1 MCGIAGVMLRDGGRV
16 RSAVLDALEAAMD
29 HRGPDGSGRHV
40 AGAVGLVST
49 RLAIIDLKTGDQPLS
64 DAEGVVLVANGEI
77 YNDLE
82 LRARLHNVPFR
93 TGSDCE
99 SPLHLY
105 RARGLD
111 FVRELRGMYAIAI
124 HDPSESR
131 LVLARDPFGIKPL
144 YYVEAPTH
152 FAFASEPQALIAA
165 GLAACEIR
173 PRARAELLQLRFTTG
188 SETIFSGINRV
199 LPGET
204 LVIADAKIV
213 ERRRL
218 EMIPQG
224 GPRDLDHSEALAR
237 LGDLLSD
244 SVGHHLRSDVPYG
257 LFLSGGIDSSVLAAL
272 MMRHS
277 AGPVIAM
284 TACFPGSRAND
295 ERAAAERVAQAI
307 GADHHVLEMTERDFW
322 TTAPRLAAALDDPT
336 TDPAALPTFA
346 LSELAKG
353 YLKVVLSGE
362 GADEIFGG
370 YARYRRARWLWGL
383 LARKR
388 NLRGIF
394 DGVTKTNGAF
404 DGWRCGLDDVEADEF
419 AAERTRVQFLQ
430 AVDCAEWLPNDLLVK
445 LDRCLMANGLE
456 GRTPFLDPVVA
467 DFAFRLPDK
476 MKVTAKFGKW
486 LLREWLSSNLPA
498 AEPFARKKGFNP
510 PVGEWI
516 AAKKEIIE
524 PLVSSQPGI
533 AEFVSKDNV
542 ARVFAAPERNSQ
554 AAWSLLFYALWHSHH
569 IVEVP
574 GEGTIEDV
582 LAAAQAA

>member
-1 MCGIAGVMLRDGGRV
+1 MLRNGGQV

-40 AGAVGLVST
+40 AGPIGLVST

-64 DAEGVVLVANGEI
+64 DDDGTVLVANGEI

-82 LRARLHNVPFR
+82 LRAKLHNVLFR

-111 FVRELRGMYAIAI
+111 FVKELRGMFAIAI
-124 HDPSESR
+124 HDPAESR

-144 YYVEAPTH
+144 YYVEAPTY

-165 GLAACEIR
+165 GLAECEIR
-173 PRARAELLQLRFTTG
+173 PHARAELLQLRFTTG

-199 LPGET
+199 LPGEM
-204 LVIADAKIV
+204 LVIVDAKIV
-213 ERRRL
+213 ERRR
-218 EMIPQG
+218 MNAIPHG
-224 GPRDLDHSEALAR
+224 GPCDFDRSEALAR
-237 LGDLLSD
+237 LDELLSD

-284 TACFPGSRAND
+284 TACFPDSRAND
-295 ERAAAERVAQAI
+295 ERAAAERVARAI

-346 LSELAKG
+346 LSELAKDH
-353 YLKVVLSGE
+353 LKVVLSGE

-388 NLRGIF
+388 NLSGIF
-394 DGVTKTNGAF
+394 DGVTITNGEF
-404 DGWRCGLDDVEADEF
+404 KGWRGGLDDVEAGEYS
-419 AAERTRVQFLQ
+419 AERTRIQCLQ

-456 GRTPFLDPVVA
+456 GRTPFLDPIVA
-467 DFAFRLPDK
+467 DFAFRLPDR

-498 AEPFARKKGFNP
+498 AEPYARKKGFNP

-516 AAKKEIIE
+516 ASKKDIIE

-542 ARVFAAPERNSQ
+542 ARVFAAPEKNSQ

-569 IVEVP
+569 VAAVP
-574 GEGTIEDV
+574 SEGTIEDV
-582 LAAAQAA
+582 LAAARAA

>member
-1 MCGIAGVMLRDGGRV
+1 MLRNGGRV

-111 FVRELRGMYAIAI
+111 FVKELRGMYAIAI

-144 YYVEAPTH
+144 YYVETPTH

-204 LVIADAKIV
+204 LVIVDAKIV

-224 GPRDLDHSEALAR
+224 GPRDVDHSEALAR

-295 ERAAAERVAQAI
+295 ERAAAERVAHAI

-383 LARKR
+383 LARRR
-388 NLRGIF
+388 NLSGIF

-456 GRTPFLDPVVA
+456 GRTPFLDPIVA

-476 MKVTAKFGKW
+476 MKVTTKFGKW

-574 GEGTIEDV
+574 SEGTIEDV

>member
-1 MCGIAGVMLRDGGRV
+1 MCGIAGVMLRNGGRV
-16 RSAVLDALEAAMD
+16 KSAVLDALEAAID

-40 AGAVGLVST
+40 ADAIGLVST

-64 DAEGVVLVANGEI
+64 DSDGVVLVANGEI

-82 LRARLHNVPFR
+82 LRARLHNVPYR

-111 FVRELRGMYAIAI
+111 FAKELRGMYAIAI
-124 HDPSESR
+124 YDPSDSK

-144 YYVEAPTH
+144 YYVEAATY

-165 GLAACEIR
+165 GLATCEVR
-173 PRARAELLQLRFTTG
+173 RRARAELFQLRFTTG
-188 SETIFSGINRV
+188 CETIFSSIKRV

-204 LVIADAKIV
+204 LVVVDGKIV
-213 ERRRL
+213 ERQRL
-218 EMIPQG
+218 DMIPQG
-224 GPRDLDHSEALAR
+224 APREVERSKALAS
-237 LGDLLSD
+237 LGELLSD
-244 SVGHHLRSDVPYG
+244 SVIHHLRSDVPYG

-272 MMRHS
+272 MKRHS
-277 AGPVIAM
+277 AGPVVAM
-284 TACFPGSRAND
+284 TACFPGTRAND
-295 ERAAAERVAQAI
+295 ERAAAERVARAI

-322 TTAPRLAAALDDPT
+322 ITAPRLAAALDDPT

-346 LSELAKG
+346 LSELARG
-353 YLKVVLSGE
+353 YLKVVISGE

-388 NLRGIF
+388 NLSGIF

-404 DGWRCGLDDVEADEF
+404 EGWRSGLDVVEADEF
-419 AAERTRVQFLQ
+419 AADRTRVQCLQ

-456 GRTPFLDPVVA
+456 GRTPFLDPIVA
-467 DFAFRLPDK
+467 DFAFRLPDR

-516 AAKKEIIE
+516 AAKKDIIE

-533 AEFVSKDNV
+533 AEFVAKGTV
-542 ARVFAAPERNSQ
+542 ARVFAAPEKHAQ

-574 GEGTIEDV
+574 SEGTIEDV
-582 LAAAQAA
+582 LVAAQAA